1 QVIPFDRLSIVVNI
15 GCNGLSD
22 SKLIHHIFKFF
33 DSNIYPN
40 IPLESPTRLHFY
52 EKLSE
57 QAQPLPFT
65 AFIVLCIFRS
75 EEQENKTYFQL

>member
-1 QVIPFDRLSIVVNI
+1 MRIARQNFVQKILDI
-15 GCNGLSD
+15 
-22 SKLIHHIFKFF
+22 
-33 DSNIYPN
+33 

-52 EKLSE
+52 EKLFE

-75 EEQENKTYFQL
+75 EEQNLLTANE